1 MKNYSKCLQAEILFL
16 IFIGKHKEKNY
27 LKVLEVILKMMILF
41 QKLLNLKKL
50 PDILKITNQSVDNTL
65 TILVNNNKINNK
77 KINEISSGIKI
88 LSAKTYDLDLED
100 EEVIKDKIKAKQKEV
115 SDVYDQKQNAN
126 GLGEILKA
134 KKELNEYNINLSD
147 AEKLKREELKT
158 KQDELT
164 NQEDAIIKAIRLY

>member
-1 MKNYSKCLQAEILFL
+1 MPYINEL
-16 IFIGKHKEKNY
+16 IGQIHKRKYFPNKIGKYKEELFKGFGSDI
-27 LKVLEVILKMMILF
+27 KDDGILF

-100 EEVIKDKIKAKQKEV
+100 EEVIKDKIKA
-115 SDVYDQKQNAN
+115 N
-126 GLGEILKA
+126 
-134 KKELNEYNINLSD
+134 KKNV
-147 AEKLKREELKT
+147 
-158 KQDELT
+158 
-164 NQEDAIIKAIRLY
+164 